1 MEGMFPSVREKEG
14 EVGGREVR
22 EGGEGGGGR
31 EEGRRGREGGRGR
44 GERGREG
51 GRLHKYFVKT
61 NKAVAMVSQL
71 LHFLLSCDISTHI
84 TILCSDWSHT
94 VQCGATQTAIK
105 EVTRPLPSLVEWG
118 VAMQD

>member
-1 MEGMFPSVREKEG
+1 MKSVFPFVREKEG
-14 EVGGREVR
+14 
-22 EGGEGGGGR
+22 
-31 EEGRRGREGGRGR
+31 GREGGRRGR
-44 GERGREG
+44 GGGRRG

-61 NKAVAMVSQL
+61 NKAVAIVSQL
-71 LHFLLSCDISTHI
+71 LHFLLSCDISTHV

-94 VQCGATQTAIK
+94 VQCGTTQTAAK